1 MRLPIGLTS
10 TLLLG
15 GCVEYDLNNEPKPF
29 EPPGEC
35 FPSEQVPERVLDPA
49 LSCPSRPPGGFDP
62 IVEWEFQEGGLL
74 TGCLSLPAVGD
85 VDGDGVPDVVVNVV
99 SGLLGTGELVVLR
112 GNGGGV
118 LWRVNTA
125 NLGYGAPPA
134 LADIDNDGSPEIVTV
149 KEYQNSLLFAGDYT
163 VVAYDAQGN
172 VLWESEHFVGDDI
185 DYATSVS
192 VSDMDHD
199 GFPEIVVGR
208 VILTNQG
215 QTRGVGTLGRGSYGW
230 GLEAGVPAVT
240 DIDLDGTEEVIV
252 GNAVYSPDG
261 ALLWDGSE
269 HGDGMVSPVD
279 LDDDPEGEFIAI
291 TFNTIRAHDTNGA
304 VLWGPL
310 EFAAG
315 ASLSP
320 AAVADIDNDGR
331 PEIVFSGQ
339 NKIWALN
346 HDGTPLWNADVTD
359 LSGATGPSIFDFEG
373 DGQLE
378 VAHIDEVKVTVFDGA
393 TGAVSFLTRD
403 HASNT
408 MFDYPVIADVDA
420 DGDAEIIVCH
430 NGYSSVLSVYGDVN
444 SSWAP
449 ARKVWNQHA
458 YGISNIEDDLSVPI
472 EAVPSF
478 VDTNTWHAATTP
490 TTGELPTED
499 LFIELLEVC
508 RETCP
513 QEMIFSVRVVNRIET
528 PILDPVSVA
537 LYVEIDGVRQLV
549 ETRLIEDRIEG
560 GWATGA
566 LSFTLPGEL
575 ADSAQR
581 IIVAADDDGTG
592 AGAFA
597 ECNES
602 NNILSFEL
610 TDGCR

>member
-1 MRLPIGLTS
+1 MRLPTGLTS
-10 TLLLG
+10 ALLLAS
-15 GCVEYDLNNEPKPF
+15 CVEYDLNNEPRPA
-29 EPPGEC
+29 EPLGEC
-35 FPSEQVPERVLDPA
+35 LPIELEPEAVLQPA
-49 LSCPSRPPGGFDP
+49 LACPSVPPGGFDP
-62 IVEWEFQEGGLL
+62 IVEWEFEEGGLL
-74 TGCLSLPAVGD
+74 TGCLSLPAIGD
-85 VDGDGVPDVVVNVV
+85 VDGDGVPDIVTNVV
-99 SGLLGTGELVVLR
+99 SGLLGTGDLVVLR

-118 LWRVNTA
+118 LWRVNDA

-134 LADIDNDGSPEIVTV
+134 LADIDNDGAPEIITV

-163 VVAYDAQGN
+163 VVAYDAQGD
-172 VLWESEHFVGDDI
+172 VLWESDHFVGDDI
-185 DYATSVS
+185 DYATSTS

-199 GFPEIVVGR
+199 GSPEIVVGR
-208 VILTNQG
+208 VILTHEG
-215 QTRGVGTLGRGSYGW
+215 QTRGVGTRGRGSYGM

-261 ALLWDGSE
+261 ALLWDGVE
-269 HGDGMVSPVD
+269 HGDGIVSPVN
-279 LDDDPEGEFIAI
+279 LDDDPEGEFVAI

-304 VLWGPL
+304 LLWGPL
-310 EFAAG
+310 EFEAG

-320 AAVADIDNDGR
+320 AAVADIDGDDR

-339 NKIWALN
+339 NRIWALN

-378 VAHIDEVKVTVFDGA
+378 VAHIDEVSVTVFDGA
-393 TGAVSFLTRD
+393 TGVVSFLSEE

-449 ARKVWNQHA
+449 ARRVWNQHA
-458 YGISNIEDDLSVPI
+458 YGISNIADDLSVPI

-490 TTGELPTED
+490 TVGELPTED
-499 LFIELLEVC
+499 VYIELLDVC

-513 QEMIFSVRVVNRIET
+513 LEMSVTVRVVNRIS
-528 PILDPVSVA
+528 DPVEEPLSVS
-537 LYVEIDGVRQLV
+537 LFVEIDGARQLV
-549 ETRLIEDRIEG
+549 ETRLIEDGLDG
-560 GWATGA
+560 GWGTAAMTFL
-566 LSFTLPGEL
+566 LSGEL
-575 ADSAQR
+575 ANEAQR
-581 IIVAADDDGTG
+581 VIVAVDDDGTG
-592 AGAFA
+592 AGVLA

-602 NNILSFEL
+602 NNILHFEL
-610 TDGCR
+610 TGGCE